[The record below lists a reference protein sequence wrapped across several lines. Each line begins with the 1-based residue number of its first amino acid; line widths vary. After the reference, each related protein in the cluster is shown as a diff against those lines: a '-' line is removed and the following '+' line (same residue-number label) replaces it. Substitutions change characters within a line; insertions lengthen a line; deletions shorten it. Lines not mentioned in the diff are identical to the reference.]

1 METIHQIIV
10 GNSNKMESVN
20 DESVDLIVTSPPY
33 PMIAMWDDMFKSQ
46 CDDIDIE
53 NNPLGSFIMMHSI
66 LDKAWL
72 ECYRVLKPGG
82 FMCVNVGDATRTVN
96 GQFRLYDNHTQISYY
111 CAMLGFTMLPSI
123 IWRKPTNAPNKF
135 MGSGTLPCGAYA
147 TLEHE
152 WILIFRKGAKR
163 KYSTDDEKLRRAES
177 SYFWEER
184 NEWFSDLWQINGIR
198 QTVGRAGARHVGA
211 VYPFEI
217 PYRLINM
224 YSQKGD
230 VVLDP
235 FLGSGTT
242 TRASIV
248 AGRNSVGYEIDVA
261 FSRIAE
267 ESINDELIKY
277 GNNVL
282 NTRIE
287 RHASFVN
294 ERKNS
299 GKELKYFNDLIGMEV
314 ITKPEEKMTFDFI
327 ESISGDNGKYNV
339 LYSR

>member
-46 CDDIDIE
+46 DDYIDIE

-66 LDKAWL
+66 LDKTWL

-111 CAMLGFTMLPSI
+111 CTMLGLTMLPSI

-135 MGSGTLPCGAYA
+135 MGSGTLPCGAYV

-152 WILIFRKGAKR
+152 WILIFRKGDKR
-163 KYSTDDEKLRRAES
+163 AFKTDGEKGLRAES

-184 NEWFSDLWQINGIR
+184 NIWFSDLWRLNGIR
-198 QTVGRAGARHVGA
+198 QVVGRAGMRHVGA
-211 VYPFEI
+211 IYPFEI

-224 YSQKGD
+224 YSLKGD
-230 VVLDP
+230 LVLDP
-235 FLGSGTT
+235 FLGTGTT
-242 TRASIV
+242 IKA
-248 AGRNSVGYEIDVA
+248 AMACGRNSIGYEIDGSFA
-261 FSRIAE
+261 SMASE
-267 ESINDELIKY
+267 TINDKFVKDCNRII
-277 GNNVL
+277 NN
-282 NTRIE
+282 RISA
-287 RHASFVN
+287 HNSFVL
-294 ERKNS
+294 ERES
-299 GKELKYFNDLIGMEV
+299 EGKSLKYFNENIQMKV
-314 ITKPEEKMTFDFI
+314 MTKPETKMKFDFI
-327 ESISGDNGKYNV
+327 DGVIKDNDVYRV
-339 LYSR
+339 FYC